1 MKKFSA
7 FTLAEVLI
15 TLGIIGVV
23 AAMTMPTLINQ
34 TNGAQYRAAFKK
46 ELSVISQAVTLNVA
60 LEDFDFADL
69 TTSDTTGM
77 GTLTTML
84 KNRTNVVRVA
94 TKDDIGSDYVPQAAP
109 ATNVSYDNAA
119 RTNNGNN
126 APQLAIDGW
135 DTALMF
141 NDGSMFMYKA
151 ADVTGCT
158 AAENGT
164 GTAKV
169 CYGWFDVNGMKGPNK
184 ETRCDSTTTN
194 DTCTVKIPTD
204 IFPVK
209 FFDQTILP
217 ASNAGRAVLY
227 DNGNT
232 ATRAD
237 GAGTGAGAGV
247 GG

>member
-60 LEDFDFADL
+60 LEDFDFSDL
-69 TTSDTTGM
+69 TGDDNSGV
-77 GTLTTML
+77 GTLSKL
-84 KNRTNVVRVA
+84 LQNRANVVRVA
-94 TKDDIGSDYVPQAAP
+94 QTSDLSTEGYKPIFDSGRQQGDADVKITGP
-109 ATNVSYDNAA
+109 SDNSP
-119 RTNNGNN
+119 TGM
-126 APQLAIDGW
+126 G
-135 DTALMF
+135 DTAVMF
-141 NDGSMFMYKA
+141 NDGSMFIYTVASAKE
-151 ADVTGCT
+151 CS
-158 AAENGT
+158 EKGT
-164 GTAKV
+164 K
-169 CYGWFDVNGMKGPNK
+169 CSGWFDVNGMKGPNK
-184 ETRCDSTTTN
+184 ETKCDSGDA
-194 DTCTVKIPTD
+194 DTCAVKIPTD
-204 IFPVK
+204 IFPVQ

-217 ASNAGRAVLY
+217 NSGAGRAVLY

-237 GAGTGAGAGV
+237 GN
-247 GG
+247 

>member
-60 LEDFDFADL
+60 LEDFDFSDL
-69 TTSDTTGM
+69 TGDDNSGV
-77 GTLTTML
+77 GTLSKL
-84 KNRTNVVRVA
+84 LQNRANVVRVA
-94 TKDDIGSDYVPQAAP
+94 DVSTIKGEGYKPIFAGDDRKQAPETNDVAIGSTVTDSDP
-109 ATNVSYDNAA
+109 TGMG
-119 RTNNGNN
+119 TK
-126 APQLAIDGW
+126 AI
-135 DTALMF
+135 LF
-141 NDGSMFMYKA
+141 NDGSMFIFDDTKVKA
-151 ADVTGCT
+151 CS
-158 AAENGT
+158 ET
-164 GTAKV
+164 GTK
-169 CYGWFDVNGMKGPNK
+169 CSGWFDVNGMKGPNK
-184 ETRCDSTTTN
+184 ETKCDPKTGTDDGNCS
-194 DTCTVKIPTD
+194 VKIPTD

-209 FFDQTILP
+209 FYDQTILP
-217 ASNAGRAVLY
+217 NSGAGRAVLY

-237 GAGTGAGAGV
+237 SSSD
-247 GG
+247 

>member
-69 TTSDTTGM
+69 TGDSTGV
-77 GTLTTML
+77 GTLTQML
-84 KNRTNVVRVA
+84 QNRANVVRVA
-94 TKDDIGSDYVPQAAP
+94 NVSDLKTEGYKPIFAGDNRKQASETKDV
-109 ATNVSYDNAA
+109 
-119 RTNNGNN
+119 
-126 APQLAIDGW
+126 AIDSITDSDPTGMG
-135 DTALMF
+135 DKAILF
-141 NDGSMFMYKA
+141 NDGSMFIYTEASAKE
-151 ADVTGCT
+151 CS
-158 AAENGT
+158 EKGT
-164 GTAKV
+164 K
-169 CYGWFDVNGMKGPNK
+169 CSGWFDVNGMKGPNK
-184 ETRCDSTTTN
+184 ETKCDSGDA
-194 DTCTVKIPTD
+194 DTCAVKIPTD
-204 IFPVK
+204 IFPVQ

-217 ASNAGRAVLY
+217 NSGAGRAVLY

-237 GAGTGAGAGV
+237 G
-247 GG
+247 